1 MKMGLYSKLAV
12 DGIRKNKRL
21 YIPYMLTGIVMSMM
35 SYIIYFLTSSD
46 MLEHMK
52 GGGTLRVLLP
62 VGSVVVAAFSLIFM
76 FYSNSFLIRQRNREF
91 GLYNV
96 LGMDKGNLSRI
107 MFAEN
112 AIVAGV
118 SIVGGLVSGIA
129 FSKLAELAM
138 FNLINGDITY
148 TMRIDV
154 VSVGK
159 TILLFGGIYTLLL
172 LNSVIK
178 VRRSSAIE
186 MLKSS
191 NVGEKP
197 PKANWLFAIV
207 GVVILGWAY
216 YIALSI
222 KQPLSAIVWFMLAV
236 IVVIIATYLLFVSG
250 SVAFCRMLQKNKKY
264 YYKVNHFV
272 SVSSMVYRM
281 KRNGAGL
288 ASICILATIVLVMI
302 SSTLSLYVGAEDSL
316 NTRYPHDIAL
326 RLSVPGVEYFNEDSF
341 SHMRH
346 AVDEKV
352 NGEENVLEYSGV
364 DIPGL
369 FTDDGVIVD
378 SSSYTNFN
386 MSDLDNIG
394 FVHIISLEEYNR
406 LMGTN
411 ETLDKDECMLHCYRS
426 DYSNDTFS
434 IQNCETLKVKSIV
447 DEMYV
452 SGYAA
457 MQVVPMVT
465 VITSDVK
472 GLIEPILAMEKSQ
485 GDSFLEFFW
494 YYAFDMNSTPETKVS
509 TYEKLYDERND
520 IIIMGEEY
528 GYSCVIDCMEAEREE
543 FYGSYGGLFFIGVLL
558 SIVFIFATV
567 LIIYYKQISE
577 GFEDQRRFD
586 VMQKVGMT
594 KKEIRK
600 SINSQ
605 VLTVFF
611 LPLILAG
618 LHLAVAFPIL
628 WKLLQLFNL
637 TNMTLAIMVIVGCFL
652 VFALVYA
659 IVYKITSNAYYEIV
673 SRGESA

>member
-112 AIVAGV
+112 VIVAGV
-118 SIVGGLVSGIA
+118 SIAGGLVSGIV

-191 NVGEKP
+191 NVGEKL

-236 IVVIIATYLLFVSG
+236 IMVIIATYLLFVSG

-346 AVDEKV
+346 AVNEKV

-411 ETLDKDECMLHCYRS
+411 EILNKDECMLHCYRS

-494 YYAFDMNSTPETKVS
+494 YYAFDMDSTPETKVS

-528 GYSCVIDCMEAEREE
+528 GYSCGIDCMEAERDE